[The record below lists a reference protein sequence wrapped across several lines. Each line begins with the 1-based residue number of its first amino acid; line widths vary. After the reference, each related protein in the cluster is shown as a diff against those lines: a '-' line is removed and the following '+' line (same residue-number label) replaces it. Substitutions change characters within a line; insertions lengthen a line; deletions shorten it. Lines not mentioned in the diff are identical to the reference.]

1 MKSLLTN
8 CEHPGECLKMSFD
21 CKKNFTQGIFMI
33 YFYLS
38 KDRQDEKYETIYKDS
53 NADIKKKLAQPVDFR
68 SNLSDFFCRGINE
81 RFEFCY
87 ENLSEKAG
95 L

>member
-1 MKSLLTN
+1 MKSM
-8 CEHPGECLKMSFD
+8 KQF
-21 CKKNFTQGIFMI
+21 
-33 YFYLS
+33 
-38 KDRQDEKYETIYKDS
+38 
-53 NADIKKKLAQPVDFR
+53 IKTAMQILRKKLAQPVDFR

-95 L
+95 I